1 MIRATQRR
9 IELGLV
15 TNASAGWK
23 TVRRRWETD
32 LAMYAPALHHIE
44 DHWRLLASVTER
56 FGARSIGHA
65 LAGRAAARA
74 AIDAGAK
81 VILLSTLQN
90 APFAPL
96 EKGVRY
102 IVYGDCTSAQLATN
116 YGGKTL
122 GAPGSW
128 ICARIR
134 RLKEHGCIFL
144 CMSQWYQDALRE
156 EFEIP
161 ENQLQILPFYVD
173 TEIWKPL
180 ANKTRNPRKQVLFIG
195 GDLARKGADI
205 VYELAR
211 QDKFKDVDFHIVSPR
226 AEAGP
231 SNVHPHRGLT
241 SDSPDLVRLTSECDL
256 FILPTRADASPIAA
270 LEAAACGLPAII
282 TGRGGIRE
290 IVVDGV
296 TGTVLPEPKFEAF
309 EKELSTYLDNSDMLA
324 GRGRC
329 ARLHVEQ
336 NYSKTRH
343 MQILHGVIARA
354 AASVQSPTAGVAD
367 TVREAIGAT
376 RRVTESAI

>member
-1 MIRATQRR
+1 MVGATQKR
-9 IELGLV
+9 IDLGLV

-32 LAMYAPALHHIE
+32 LATHAPTLHHIE
-44 DHWRLLASVTER
+44 DHWRLLASITER
-56 FGARSIGHA
+56 FGPKSVGHA

-74 AIDAGAK
+74 AIDAGTK

-96 EKGVRY
+96 EKGVQY

-122 GAPGSW
+122 GPPGSW
-128 ICARIR
+128 ICSRIR
-134 RLKEHGCIFL
+134 RLREHGCIFL
-144 CMSQWYQDALRE
+144 CMSQWYQDALRQ

-161 ENQLQILPFYVD
+161 EEQLQILPFYVD
-173 TEIWKPL
+173 TDIWKPL
-180 ANKTRNPRKQVLFIG
+180 ANKARNTRKQVLFIG

-211 QDKFKDVDFHIVSPR
+211 QDKFKDVDFHIVSPH

-231 SNVHPHRGLT
+231 DNIHPHRGFAAE
-241 SDSPDLVRLTSECDL
+241 SPDLIRLAAECDL
-256 FILPTRADASPIAA
+256 FILPTRADTSSISA

-282 TGRGGIRE
+282 TDRGGIRE
-290 IVVDGV
+290 IVIDGV
-296 TGTVLPEPKFEAF
+296 TGTVLPESKFDAF
-309 EKELSTYLDNSDMLA
+309 EKELSTYLENPDVLEQ
-324 GRGRC
+324 RGRC

-343 MQILHGVIARA
+343 MQILNGVIARA
-354 AASVQSPTAGVAD
+354 AAAVQSPKASRETA
-367 TVREAIGAT
+367 REASGAP
-376 RRVTESAI
+376 RRAMGSSI

>member
-1 MIRATQRR
+1 MIGATQKR

-23 TVRRRWETD
+23 TVRRRWEMD
-32 LAMYAPALHHIE
+32 LAMYSPAVHHIE
-44 DHWRLLASVTER
+44 DHWRSLASVTER
-56 FGARSIGHA
+56 FGPRSVGHA

-144 CMSQWYQDALRE
+144 CMSKWYQDALRE

-173 TEIWKPL
+173 TDIWKPQ
-180 ANKTRNPRKQVLFIG
+180 ANKASNRAQAGPVHR
-195 GDLARKGADI
+195 R
-205 VYELAR
+205 R
-211 QDKFKDVDFHIVSPR
+211 PR
-226 AEAGP
+226 AQGRG
-231 SNVHPHRGLT
+231 HRL
-241 SDSPDLVRLTSECDL
+241 R
-256 FILPTRADASPIAA
+256 TRA
-270 LEAAACGLPAII
+270 
-282 TGRGGIRE
+282 
-290 IVVDGV
+290 
-296 TGTVLPEPKFEAF
+296 
-309 EKELSTYLDNSDMLA
+309 
-324 GRGRC
+324 
-329 ARLHVEQ
+329 
-336 NYSKTRH
+336 TR
-343 MQILHGVIARA
+343 
-354 AASVQSPTAGVAD
+354 
-367 TVREAIGAT
+367 
-376 RRVTESAI
+376 

>member
-1 MIRATQRR
+1 MELSQNGGHRRLSSPLRKKRAARHQTPRRWSAVRCVARKSLFEVRSPFGCYEMAQRRWRTKMIGATQKR

-23 TVRRRWETD
+23 TVRRRWEMD
-32 LAMYAPALHHIE
+32 LAMYSPAVHHIE
-44 DHWRLLASVTER
+44 DHWRSLASVTER
-56 FGARSIGHA
+56 FGPRSIGHA

-144 CMSQWYQDALRE
+144 CMSKWYQDALRE

-173 TEIWKPL
+173 TDIWKPQ
-180 ANKTRNPRKQVLFIG
+180 ANK
-195 GDLARKGADI
+195 ARSRAQAGP
-205 VYELAR
+205 VHR
-211 QDKFKDVDFHIVSPR
+211 RRPR
-226 AEAGP
+226 AQGRG
-231 SNVHPHRGLT
+231 HRL
-241 SDSPDLVRLTSECDL
+241 R
-256 FILPTRADASPIAA
+256 TRA
-270 LEAAACGLPAII
+270 
-282 TGRGGIRE
+282 
-290 IVVDGV
+290 
-296 TGTVLPEPKFEAF
+296 
-309 EKELSTYLDNSDMLA
+309 
-324 GRGRC
+324 
-329 ARLHVEQ
+329 
-336 NYSKTRH
+336 TR
-343 MQILHGVIARA
+343 
-354 AASVQSPTAGVAD
+354 
-367 TVREAIGAT
+367 
-376 RRVTESAI
+376 